1 MIKKTLWVSG
11 ILAAIAVLS
20 PGSVVLGLFLGI
32 LPGLIL
38 AVAPTI
44 FLYTAAFAL
53 IRRALRRR
61 LPNRGMFLVNTAA
74 ALLTGAAGVAV
85 TAPLALHGR
94 RSVAAAS
101 K

>member
-11 ILAAIAVLS
+11 ILAAIAVLI
-20 PGSVVLGLFLGI
+20 PGSVVLGLFLGV

-53 IRRALRRR
+53 LR
-61 LPNRGMFLVNTAA
+61 NFLAIA
-74 ALLTGAAGVAV
+74 Q
-85 TAPLALHGR
+85 
-94 RSVAAAS
+94 
-101 K
+101 